1 MSLNEENRKIVI
13 QLELERVDKTLAQVE
28 NLREQK
34 YWDTLANRL
43 YYALFHAVSA
53 MLIYDSREVGSHKGA
68 AIRFHQYY
76 VKTGLFTMEEGSF
89 YSQMETLR
97 EKADYNC
104 YFEVTEE
111 EITSRIAPTFALVEK
126 INKGLYCKEIRRPSL
141 GLKETPHT
149 WRCI

>member
-1 MSLNEENRKIVI
+1 MSLNEENRKIGI

-28 NLREQK
+28 GLRAQQ

-53 MLIYDSREVGSHKGA
+53 MLISDCREVGSHKGA

-76 VKTGLFTMEEGSF
+76 VKTGLFTLEEGSF

-104 YFEVTEE
+104 YFEADEE
-111 EITSRIAPTFALVEK
+111 KLTPYIEPTRQILAK
-126 INKGLYCKEIRRPSL
+126 INSYIAEKA
-141 GLKETPHT
+141 
-149 WRCI
+149 